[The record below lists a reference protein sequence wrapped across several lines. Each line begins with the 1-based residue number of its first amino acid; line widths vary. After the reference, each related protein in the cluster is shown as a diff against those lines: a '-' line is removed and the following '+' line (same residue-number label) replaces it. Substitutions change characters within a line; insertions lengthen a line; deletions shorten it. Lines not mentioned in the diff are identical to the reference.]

1 MGVRAGATSLFQGT
15 NAFGGS
21 LTGAINISDAFKLGA
36 SVGTYGEGNT
46 SSTLDLN
53 YGIGVGAFAEYLIG
67 SLPLGS
73 KATHVRARLDGAWLY
88 SDADVTRGQDFTD
101 V

>member
-1 MGVRAGATSLFQGT
+1 MFQGT